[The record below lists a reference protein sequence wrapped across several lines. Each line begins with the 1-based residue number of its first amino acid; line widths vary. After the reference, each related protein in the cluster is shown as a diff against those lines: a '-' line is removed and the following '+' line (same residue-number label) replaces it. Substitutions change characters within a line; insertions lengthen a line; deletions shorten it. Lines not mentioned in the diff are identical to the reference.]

1 MQHKLHTRRGRWFAL
16 AWKLFNPLI
25 PFCSFILLAFAAS
38 PPQIRT
44 SIEGRVLGASGRPL
58 GRVKVSLI
66 DADGMQTTATTGR
79 NGTFH
84 CVVVPGDYRISLQRS
99 GYLPIRDRQFL
110 LRAPRTHLQITLQL
124 SSGPKGF
131 QKFVGVIAP
140 RSWIVSSQHRPPS
153 NVSVEVRENLP
164 EISETMLDR
173 YGDIR
178 TAGAQSVASRYL
190 VDSPGQSHP
199 QDFGLMNN
207 LSEATISTPETQ
219 SESSYRFGG
228 TPIYDAPGGPGLTQV
243 TMPLPGWKAH
253 FSNPFPGIRY
263 QRGFRLGDW
272 APRLSFSGPVHG
284 SSLWFN
290 DSVSGEHAIVIVPEL
305 PRNEDSINAW
315 AGSNL
320 ATLQAIIN
328 PHHSL
333 SWSFLASRRVDSHVG
348 LSPYNP
354 LQSTVSL
361 GANRVQ
367 LGATDQY
374 SVNRLIFET
383 GLRVEN
389 LDSALSPQGG
399 TPYILHPGSAAG
411 SYFETLRGHSQKGN
425 LFANVLIPW
434 DSAVGSQQFQIGG
447 EGTATN
453 FDHLAQRQPF
463 QILDENGNPVQITNF
478 IGNSQFSLSNTRWSE
493 YLQDTWKPWSRL
505 RLEGGLR
512 VDWDRLITFSELSP
526 RVSAALLPFANRKTK
541 IFGLWGAYYPELNLA
556 LLGQAEDQLR
566 VDQFYGSGPPIVSDF
581 TASLPTLRGP
591 HYTSERLGV
600 EQEIGR
606 ANFVGVSV
614 LSRHQRDGLA
624 YQKLAARRGLSLLP
638 LLNDR
643 RDDYKAVEIT
653 IKHVFS
659 RSAEV
664 VGSYTRSHSRTNQ
677 ALDYNLDSQAFDT
690 QLQGPLNYDAPD
702 RVVSWGWSPVVART
716 FIASYLLEYRTGF
729 PFSVFDEN
737 YQLVGLPNS
746 YRFPHMFR
754 LNLGFEKLI
763 GVAGRRI
770 GVRFAVLNVT
780 NHGNYTAVDN
790 NIAST
795 SFLQYG
801 ASVSRSY
808 TVRVRLVPGD

>member
-1 MQHKLHTRRGRWFAL
+1 
-16 AWKLFNPLI
+16 
-25 PFCSFILLAFAAS
+25 
-38 PPQIRT
+38 
-44 SIEGRVLGASGRPL
+44 VSG
-58 GRVKVSLI
+58 
-66 DADGMQTTATTGR
+66 
-79 NGTFH
+79 
-84 CVVVPGDYRISLQRS
+84 
-99 GYLPIRDRQFL
+99 
-110 LRAPRTHLQITLQL
+110 
-124 SSGPKGF
+124 
-131 QKFVGVIAP
+131 
-140 RSWIVSSQHRPPS
+140 QHRPPS
-153 NVSVEVRENLP
+153 NVSEEVRENLP

-178 TAGAQSVASRYL
+178 TAGAQSLASRYL

-207 LSEATISTPETQ
+207 LSESTASTPEMQ

-228 TPIYDAPGGPGLTQV
+228 TPIYEAPGGPALTQATV
-243 TMPLPGWKAH
+243 PLPGWKMH

-272 APRLSFSGPVHG
+272 APHFSFSGPVHG
-284 SSLWFN
+284 SSLWFT

-305 PRNEDSINAW
+305 PRNADSINAW

-320 ATLQAIIN
+320 ATLQAFIN

-333 SWSFLASRRVDSHVG
+333 RWSFLASRRLDSHVG

-374 SVNRLIFET
+374 SVNRLILET

-411 SYFETLRGHSQKGN
+411 SYFETLRGHSQQGKV
-425 LFANVLIPW
+425 FENVLIPW
-434 DSAVGSQQFQIGG
+434 ESALGSHQFQTGV
-447 EGTATN
+447 EATATN
-453 FDHLAQRQPF
+453 FDHLAIRQPF

-478 IGNSQFSLSNTRWSE
+478 IGNSQFSLNNTRWSG
-493 YLQDTWKPWSRL
+493 YGQDTWRPWSRL

-526 RVSAALLPFANRKTK
+526 RVSIAVLPFSNRKTK
-541 IFGLWGAYYPELNLA
+541 VFGLWGAYYPELNLA

-591 HYTSERLGV
+591 HYTSERMGV

-606 ANFVGVSV
+606 ANFVGVSA
-614 LSRHQRDGLA
+614 LWRHQRDGLA

-643 RDDYKAVEIT
+643 RDDYNAVEVT

-659 RSAEV
+659 RSAELV
-664 VGSYTRSHSRTNQ
+664 ASYTRSHSRTNQ

-746 YRFPHMFR
+746 YRFPHVFR
-754 LNLGFEKLI
+754 LNLGCEKLI

-780 NHGNYTAVDN
+780 NHGNFTAVDN
-790 NIAST
+790 NIASAT
-795 SFLQYG
+795 FLQYG
-801 ASVSRSY
+801 ASVNRSY

>member
-1 MQHKLHTRRGRWFAL
+1 MRYKLHTRRGQWFAL
-16 AWKLFNPLI
+16 AWKLFSLLI
-25 PFCSFILLAFAAS
+25 PFCSFILLALAAS
-38 PPQIRT
+38 PPQIGT

-58 GRVKVSLI
+58 DRVKVSLI
-66 DADGMQTTATTGR
+66 DSDGKETRTTTVR
-79 NGTFH
+79 DGTFH
-84 CVVVPGDYRISLQRS
+84 CVVAPGDYRISLQKS
-99 GYLPIRDRQFL
+99 GYLAIRDRQFM
-110 LRAPRTHLQITLQL
+110 LRAPQTHLQITLH
-124 SSGPKGF
+124 SSPGPKRL
-131 QKFVGVIAP
+131 QKFVEVIAP
-140 RSWIVSSQHRPPS
+140 RSTMASSQSHPPPH
-153 NVSVEVRENLP
+153 VSEEVQENLP

-178 TAGAQSVASRYL
+178 TSGAQSLASRYL

-207 LSEATISTPETQ
+207 LSESTVSSPETQ
-219 SESSYRFGG
+219 SESSYRLGR
-228 TPIYDAPGGPGLTQV
+228 TPIYEAPGGPALTQATV
-243 TMPLPGWKAH
+243 PLPGWKMH

-272 APRLSFSGPVHG
+272 APQFSFAGPVHG

-290 DSVSGEHAIVIVPEL
+290 DAVSGEHAIVIVPEL
-305 PRNEDSINAW
+305 PRNEDSVNAW

-328 PHHSL
+328 PHHLL

-374 SVNRLIFET
+374 AVNRLILET

-411 SYFETLRGHSQKGN
+411 SYFETLRGHSQKGK

-434 DSAVGSQQFQIGG
+434 ESALGSQQFQTGV
-447 EGTATN
+447 EGTVTN
-453 FDHLAQRQPF
+453 FDHLAKRQPF
-463 QILDENGNPVQITNF
+463 QILDDNGNPVQITNF
-478 IGNSQFSLSNTRWSE
+478 IGNSQFSLSNTRGSG
-493 YLQDTWKPWSRL
+493 YAQDTWKPWSRL

-526 RVSAALLPFANRKTK
+526 RVSIALLPFANRKTK
-541 IFGLWGAYYPELNLA
+541 VFGLWGVYYPELNLA

-566 VDQFYGSGPPIVSDF
+566 VDQFYGSGRPIVSDF

-591 HYTSERLGV
+591 HYTSARMGV

-606 ANFVGVSV
+606 ADFVGVSV

-624 YQKLAARRGLSLLP
+624 YQKLAARRGLSVLP

-643 RDDYKAVEIT
+643 RDDYNALEVT

-664 VGSYTRSHSRTNQ
+664 VASYTRSHSRTNQ
-677 ALDYNLDSQAFDT
+677 VFDYNLDSQTFDT
-690 QLQGPLNYDAPD
+690 ELQGPLNYDAPD

-716 FIASYLLEYRTGF
+716 FIAMRIINLWVYQTPTVF
-729 PFSVFDEN
+729 PTCSD
-737 YQLVGLPNS
+737 
-746 YRFPHMFR
+746 
-754 LNLGFEKLI
+754 
-763 GVAGRRI
+763 
-770 GVRFAVLNVT
+770 
-780 NHGNYTAVDN
+780 
-790 NIAST
+790 
-795 SFLQYG
+795 
-801 ASVSRSY
+801 
-808 TVRVRLVPGD
+808 

>member
-1 MQHKLHTRRGRWFAL
+1 M
-16 AWKLFNPLI
+16 
-25 PFCSFILLAFAAS
+25 
-38 PPQIRT
+38 
-44 SIEGRVLGASGRPL
+44 
-58 GRVKVSLI
+58 
-66 DADGMQTTATTGR
+66 
-79 NGTFH
+79 
-84 CVVVPGDYRISLQRS
+84 
-99 GYLPIRDRQFL
+99 
-110 LRAPRTHLQITLQL
+110 
-124 SSGPKGF
+124 
-131 QKFVGVIAP
+131 
-140 RSWIVSSQHRPPS
+140 
-153 NVSVEVRENLP
+153 
-164 EISETMLDR
+164 
-173 YGDIR
+173 
-178 TAGAQSVASRYL
+178 
-190 VDSPGQSHP
+190 
-199 QDFGLMNN
+199 
-207 LSEATISTPETQ
+207 
-219 SESSYRFGG
+219 
-228 TPIYDAPGGPGLTQV
+228 
-243 TMPLPGWKAH
+243 H

-272 APRLSFSGPVHG
+272 APQFSFAGPVHG

-290 DSVSGEHAIVIVPEL
+290 DAVSGEHAIVIVPEL
-305 PRNEDSINAW
+305 PRNEDSVNAW

-328 PHHSL
+328 PHHLL

-374 SVNRLIFET
+374 AVNRLILET

-411 SYFETLRGHSQKGN
+411 SYFETLRGHSQKGK

-434 DSAVGSQQFQIGG
+434 ESALGSQQFQTGV
-447 EGTATN
+447 EGTVTN
-453 FDHLAQRQPF
+453 FDHLAKRQPF
-463 QILDENGNPVQITNF
+463 QILDDNGNPVQITNF
-478 IGNSQFSLSNTRWSE
+478 IGNSQFSLGNTRGSG
-493 YLQDTWKPWSRL
+493 YAQDTWKPWSRL

-526 RVSAALLPFANRKTK
+526 RVSIALLPFANRKTK
-541 IFGLWGAYYPELNLA
+541 VFGLWGVYYPELNLA

-566 VDQFYGSGPPIVSDF
+566 VDQFYGSGRPIVSDF

-591 HYTSERLGV
+591 HYTSARMGV

-606 ANFVGVSV
+606 ADFVGVSV

-624 YQKLAARRGLSLLP
+624 YQKLAARRGLSVLP

-643 RDDYKAVEIT
+643 RDDYNALEVT

-664 VGSYTRSHSRTNQ
+664 VASYTRSHSRTNQ
-677 ALDYNLDSQAFDT
+677 VFDYNLDSQTFDT
-690 QLQGPLNYDAPD
+690 ELQGPLNYDAPD

-716 FIASYLLEYRTGF
+716 FIASYLVEYRTGF

-763 GVAGRRI
+763 GLARRRI
-770 GVRFAVLNVT
+770 GVRVAVLNVT

-790 NIAST
+790 NIASAT
-795 SFLQYG
+795 FLQYG

-808 TVRVRLVPGD
+808 TVRLRLVRGD